1 MLLRDLSTHAARTAR
16 RLRRSLKSHIGQ
28 TPSQDLG
35 DLPPHIRRDIG
46 IDTSRGPFRPLD
58 RR

>member
-1 MLLRDLSTHAARTAR
+1 MFLRDLSTHAARTAR
-16 RLRRSLKSHIGQ
+16 RMRRSLTGHIRH